1 MSGRGGWRWRNAR
14 VGLGLVD
21 KLDCDFAKSRKQR
34 RGSEDTWHAGLSLI
48 HDEDRRSGRLRLDT
62 FFKSFCTLACLGY
75 CCCCMAIEPF
85 QAVLLQVCVWV
96 CTRCWGSEALMRSI
110 VIQGAFTQATPAG
123 SPGTSPLKWRPP
135 PRAPVLWSHSAGQGN
150 RAVWEEVERKQ
161 QRGIRARSRSDQ
173 KKWKQ
178 GIINWER
185 GQWEF
190 YTKIRF
196 TLEQTSWQLV
206 RARYLRKK
214 QTILLYKWFIQLN
227 LNMKWFSWM
236 HTGIFILNDGN
247 PDRLD
252 WKDVL
257 HHWLK

>member
-1 MSGRGGWRWRNAR
+1 
-14 VGLGLVD
+14 
-21 KLDCDFAKSRKQR
+21 
-34 RGSEDTWHAGLSLI
+34 
-48 HDEDRRSGRLRLDT
+48 
-62 FFKSFCTLACLGY
+62 
-75 CCCCMAIEPF
+75 MAIEPF

-96 CTRCWGSEALMRSI
+96 CTRCWGSKALMRSI

-135 PRAPVLWSHSAGQGN
+135 PPAPVLWSHSAGQGN
-150 RAVWEEVERKQ
+150 RAVWEEVEREQ

-236 HTGIFILNDGN
+236 QTGIFILNDGN

>member
-1 MSGRGGWRWRNAR
+1 MTHDTLAYHLFMMRTDGAEGYGWT
-14 VGLGLVD
+14 L
-21 KLDCDFAKSRKQR
+21 F
-34 RGSEDTWHAGLSLI
+34 
-48 HDEDRRSGRLRLDT
+48 

-75 CCCCMAIEPF
+75 CCCCMAIQPF
-85 QAVLLQVCVWV
+85 QAVLLQVCVCVWV
-96 CTRCWGSEALMRSI
+96 SVYALLREWGPDAQHCHSGSVHTGYPRRKPWHLPLEM
-110 VIQGAFTQATPAG
+110 TTPL
-123 SPGTSPLKWRPP
+123 TPLTPP
-135 PRAPVLWSHSAGQGN
+135 PPPPVLWSHSAGQGN

-206 RARYLRKK
+206 RARYLRKNK
-214 QTILLYKWFIQLN
+214 QFCFINDSFNWIWIWSGSLECR
-227 LNMKWFSWM
+227 LEFS
-236 HTGIFILNDGN
+236 F
-247 PDRLD
+247 
-252 WKDVL
+252 
-257 HHWLK
+257 

>member
-1 MSGRGGWRWRNAR
+1 MSR
-14 VGLGLVD
+14 LL
-21 KLDCDFAKSRKQR
+21 L
-34 RGSEDTWHAGLSLI
+34 LLL
-48 HDEDRRSGRLRLDT
+48 HDHTAFPG
-62 FFKSFCTLACLGY
+62 CTPAS
-75 CCCCMAIEPF
+75 
-85 QAVLLQVCVWV
+85 VCVCGWV
-96 CTRCWGSEALMRSI
+96 CTRCWGSRVEALMRSI

-135 PRAPVLWSHSAGQGN
+135 SLSIPPSPTPVLWSHSAGQGN

-196 TLEQTSWQLV
+196 TLEQTSWHLV

-214 QTILLYKWFIQLN
+214 KQFCFINDSLYSAESEYEVVLLNADWNFHSKWWQSRQAGLKRCPPS
-227 LNMKWFSWM
+227 LTKVKVECQASGASSSSLYSLTAVAAGVVKW
-236 HTGIFILNDGN
+236 
-247 PDRLD
+247 
-252 WKDVL
+252 
-257 HHWLK
+257 

>member
-1 MSGRGGWRWRNAR
+1 M
-14 VGLGLVD
+14 
-21 KLDCDFAKSRKQR
+21 
-34 RGSEDTWHAGLSLI
+34 
-48 HDEDRRSGRLRLDT
+48 
-62 FFKSFCTLACLGY
+62 
-75 CCCCMAIEPF
+75 PF
-85 QAVLLQVCVWV
+85 QRHNVCMTGFARHLLPADWRLLTARERVCVGKRWVAVEKCSGGVGAGGQAWLWFCEITETTPWVRRHMTRWPITYSWWGQTERKVTAGHFFLIFLHSGMSRLLLLLHGHTAFPGCTPASVCVSVYAVL
-96 CTRCWGSEALMRSI
+96 REWGPDAQHCHS
-110 VIQGAFTQATPAG
+110 G
-123 SPGTSPLKWRPP
+123 SVHTGNPRRKPWHLPLEMTTPP
-135 PRAPVLWSHSAGQGN
+135 PAPVLWSHSAGQGN

-214 QTILLYKWFIQLN
+214 TNNSAL
-227 LNMKWFSWM
+227 
-236 HTGIFILNDGN
+236 
-247 PDRLD
+247 
-252 WKDVL
+252 
-257 HHWLK
+257 

>member
-1 MSGRGGWRWRNAR
+1 MLGWGWGWWTSLTVILRNHGNNA
-14 VGLGLVD
+14 VGQ
-21 KLDCDFAKSRKQR
+21 K
-34 RGSEDTWHAGLSLI
+34 T
-48 HDEDRRSGRLRLDT
+48 HD
-62 FFKSFCTLACLGY
+62 TLAYHLFMMRTDGAEGY
-75 CCCCMAIEPF
+75 GWTLFFNLSALWHVSVTAAAAWPYSLSRLYSCKC
-85 QAVLLQVCVWV
+85 VCECVRAAEGVRPW
-96 CTRCWGSEALMRSI
+96 CAALSFRERSHRQPPQEAL
-110 VIQGAFTQATPAG
+110 A
-123 SPGTSPLKWRPP
+123 PP
-135 PRAPVLWSHSAGQGN
+135 PWNDDPPPAPVLWSHSAGQGN

-236 HTGIFILNDGN
+236 QTGIFILNDGN